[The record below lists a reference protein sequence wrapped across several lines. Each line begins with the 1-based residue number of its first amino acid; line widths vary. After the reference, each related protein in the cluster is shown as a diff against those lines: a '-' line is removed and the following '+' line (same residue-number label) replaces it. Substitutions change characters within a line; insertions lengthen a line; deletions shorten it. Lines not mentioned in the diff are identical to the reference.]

1 MGGVSSA
8 ALQRDNRHSSPCA
21 CLTGRTRLDNN
32 GGFVQMKLEI
42 EPSWL
47 NADYRGLFVELCGE
61 EHDYNLHVKTNQL
74 IKPWQSFPAPCR

>member
-1 MGGVSSA
+1 MGLIKNPPFGRRQVERMLQ
-8 ALQRDNRHSSPCA
+8 AL
-21 CLTGRTRLDNN
+21 
-32 GGFVQMKLEI
+32 MKLEI

-74 IKPWQSFPAPCR
+74 IKPWQSFRCTLPVEPI